1 MLPRLTFAAAAT
13 LAACSSA
20 TAPAA
25 ADDVAA
31 ALTLDRAR
39 YVAARVSPA
48 GTLPQYAVTVVA
60 RLRNGSTEPLR
71 LEACGAAPGPIHGV
85 EQVRP
90 AHPDGSAFSPVWGCP
105 AGPPLVLAPGAE
117 RVDTLVLRGPT
128 GVQGGRVLGALQG
141 TVRLTYPATQ
151 CPAAGPCEGGA
162 ARAVRLRSGEVAIS
176 LP

>member
-1 MLPRLTFAAAAT
+1 MSPRLTPLTAAV

-25 ADDVAA
+25 ADDAA
-31 ALTLDRAR
+31 AAITLDRAR

-60 RLRNGSTEPLR
+60 RLRNDGAAPLH
-71 LEACGAAPGPIHGV
+71 LEACGAAPGPIYGV

-90 AHPDGSAFSPVWGCP
+90 ADPDGSAFSPVWGCP
-105 AGPPLVLAPGAE
+105 AGAPLVLAAGAE

-141 TVRLTYPATQ
+141 TVRVTYPATQ
-151 CPAAGPCEGGA
+151 CPAAGPCEGDA
-162 ARAVRLRSGEVAIS
+162 ARAVRLRSGEVAIT